1 MTEGV
6 SAGILGISLIEDQLR
21 IVEGRKEADEFQ
33 VTRVAHGRV
42 RHVFNLEAFADKKM
56 SRRFAE
62 DINRLYE
69 TQDFDASH
77 AAFSLDSGMVLIK
90 KIPVDNQ
97 LSDSA
102 MGDQIGW
109 EVGQFT
115 IADADE
121 YIVDYEEILS
131 QSSNGSAKDMLVVVV
146 RKKIV
151 EYLRQVFSHTD
162 LQLKV
167 VDVDLFSAQRALQL
181 NYDYN
186 QSERIGLIDVED
198 KKAHFSILSG
208 RSYHLSQE
216 VAFPANN
223 HESENK
229 DETAARIIS
238 KELKRIVMDEQIGK
252 GVEDLSE
259 IYLYGEAVEDKVLE
273 ELQDSYNVS
282 INRAN
287 PFKKVKMGSQ
297 VADEINATRPE
308 RFMISVGAALRGI
321 Q

>member
-1 MTEGV
+1 MTQEV

-21 IVEGRKEADEFQ
+21 IVEGRKEAEEFQ

-42 RHVFNLEAFADKKM
+42 RHVFNLEAIADKNM

-62 DINRLYE
+62 DINRLYA
-69 TQDFDASH
+69 TQDFDARN
-77 AAFSLDSGMVLIK
+77 AAFSLDSSMVLIK
-90 KIPVDNQ
+90 KIPVDEQ
-97 LSDSA
+97 LTDPEI
-102 MGDQIGW
+102 GQQIQW

-115 IADADE
+115 IADVEE
-121 YIVDYEEILS
+121 YIIDYEEILS
-131 QSSNGSAKDMLVVVV
+131 QSRNGSIKEILVVVV

-151 EYLRQVFSHTD
+151 ESLRRVFSHSD

-167 VDVDLFSAQRALQL
+167 VDVDLFSAQRALQQ

-186 QSERIGLIDVED
+186 QSERIGLIDIED

-216 VAFPANN
+216 VFFPANN
-223 HESENK
+223 HQMDNK
-229 DETAARIIS
+229 EETAARIIS

-259 IYLYGEAVEDKVLE
+259 IYLYGEAVEDKVVE
-273 ELQDSYNVS
+273 RLQNSYNIR

-287 PFKKVKMGSQ
+287 PFKKVRMGSQ
-297 VADEINATRPE
+297 VADEINETRPE